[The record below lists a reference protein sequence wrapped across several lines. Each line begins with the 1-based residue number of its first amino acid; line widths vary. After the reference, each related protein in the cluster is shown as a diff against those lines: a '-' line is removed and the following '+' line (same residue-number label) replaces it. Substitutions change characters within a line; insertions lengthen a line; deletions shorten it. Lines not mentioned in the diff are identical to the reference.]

1 MEYGILVLR
10 TILIYVVI
18 FAVMRLMG
26 KREIGKL
33 SVVDLVISIMIAE
46 IGVFVIEDTGKP
58 LGEGLIPILTLVALQ
73 ITLALVSLRNQTLRT
88 WFEGRP
94 SILIQNGRM
103 NREEMRKQRYSL
115 DDLLVQLRQN
125 RVMDVADVEF
135 AILETSGKL
144 TVVEKDN
151 KAEEAPGPKADYKL
165 QSLPAV
171 VIMDGKVQEE
181 GLAKLGQTRFWLK
194 NRLQAEG
201 VQDVKDVFFCSIDYK
216 GRLFIDRK
224 DK

>member
-144 TVVEKDN
+144 TVVEKD
-151 KAEEAPGPKADYKL
+151 KKTEEAPGPKADYKL
-165 QSLPAV
+165 QSLPVV